1 MRVNFQSLI
10 TAIKSVK
17 NANIANDLILN
28 GFFDGIIDN
37 YDLKNKKGD
46 RLEGYNHVRASEV
59 INSKVPVYSEITG
72 VVKDANALNC
82 IIESMDGFFKNTF
95 RKVNIEELNEA
106 LKKYIARDETFGKK
120 EKERINQLPNN
131 SKQILAEC
139 IYYCLQIDD
148 IKNQFR
154 RNKNYTNV
162 ANVVPDVD
170 INEVGQIIYAIV
182 KNKKNKKK
190 NIKHIKAYSLAD
202 KLKRNEIT
210 GILYTKVVDFGEE
223 YDCVIEAIDNL
234 SEIDINIPSKLY
246 GIYEDVYNKV
256 LSEMSINIG
265 DIESIQSA
273 SEGIFD
279 KIDKYIFDNY
289 LLGENFG
296 ISNDRVRSNLFAI
309 TVAVFYKCKFLLPLE
324 EENDSN

>member
-46 RLEGYNHVRASEV
+46 RLEGYNHDRASEV

-131 SKQILAEC
+131 SKQI
-139 IYYCLQIDD
+139 
-148 IKNQFR
+148 F
-154 RNKNYTNV
+154 T
-162 ANVVPDVD
+162 
-170 INEVGQIIYAIV
+170 
-182 KNKKNKKK
+182 
-190 NIKHIKAYSLAD
+190 SL
-202 KLKRNEIT
+202 K
-210 GILYTKVVDFGEE
+210 
-223 YDCVIEAIDNL
+223 
-234 SEIDINIPSKLY
+234 
-246 GIYEDVYNKV
+246 
-256 LSEMSINIG
+256 
-265 DIESIQSA
+265 SA
-273 SEGIFD
+273 
-279 KIDKYIFDNY
+279 
-289 LLGENFG
+289 
-296 ISNDRVRSNLFAI
+296 VQ
-309 TVAVFYKCKFLLPLE
+309 
-324 EENDSN
+324 